1 MNQNF
6 LSLLDKRLPNSTV
19 SQALEVPL
27 GGTCVSRKDALY
39 TAVGA
44 SVAVCLIDTETA
56 WCSLRQVM
64 LPALSRGHRQD
75 AMMQADA
82 ALEDAVTQLFAS
94 ASIDAGA
101 VAARRVKAK
110 LFGGSD
116 LKATGIS
123 YSDGEQSTSFVRSWL
138 STRHI
143 AVAAESLGGRC
154 RREIVLLPGN
164 GIVYCRRLVL
174 DDAFL
179 DAERNGLAAEKKDE
193 SRIELF

>member
-1 MNQNF
+1 MNQSF
-6 LSLLDKRLPNSTV
+6 LSLVNKRLPNDAV
-19 SQALEVPL
+19 KQAMEVPL
-27 GGTCVSRKDALY
+27 GGTSVSRKEALF
-39 TAVGA
+39 TTVGA
-44 SVAVCLIDTETA
+44 SVAVCLIDTQTP

-64 LPALSRGHRQD
+64 LPSLTRGHRQD
-75 AMMQADA
+75 AMLQADA
-82 ALEDAVTQLFAS
+82 ALEDAVTQLFAN
-94 ASIDAGA
+94 AGIEAA
-101 VAARRVKAK
+101 VANNRRVQAK

-123 YSDGEQSTSFVRSWL
+123 YSDGAQSTSFVRSWL

-143 AVAAESLGGRC
+143 PVTAESLGGHC

-164 GIVYCRRLVL
+164 GIVYCRRLAL

-179 DAERNGLAAEKKDE
+179 DAERNGLAAERKDE

>member
-6 LSLLDKRLPNSTV
+6 LSLVNKKLPNSAV

-27 GGTCVSRKDALY
+27 GGTSISRKEALY
-39 TAVGA
+39 TVVGA

-64 LPALSRGHRQD
+64 LPSLARGHRQD
-75 AMMQADA
+75 AMLQADA

-94 ASIDAGA
+94 AGIDSGKLS
-101 VAARRVKAK
+101 ARRVKAK

-123 YSDGEQSTSFVRSWL
+123 YSDGDQSTSFVRSWL
-138 STRHI
+138 ATRHI
-143 AVAAESLGGRC
+143 PVAAENLGGHC

-164 GIVYCRRLVL
+164 GVVYCRKLEL

-179 DAERNGLAAEKKDE
+179 DAERSGLAPERKDE

>member
-6 LSLLDKRLPNSTV
+6 LSLLDKKLPNGTV
-19 SQALEVPL
+19 SHALEVPL

-39 TAVGA
+39 TVVGA

-64 LPALSRGHRQD
+64 LPSLARGHRQD
-75 AMMQADA
+75 AMLQADA
-82 ALEDAVTQLFAS
+82 ALEDALTRLYES
-94 ASIDAGA
+94 AGIDAEKFSGK
-101 VAARRVKAK
+101 RIKAK

-164 GIVYCRRLVL
+164 GVVYCRKLEL

-179 DAERNGLAAEKKDE
+179 DSERNGLTPDRKDE

>member
-1 MNQNF
+1 MNPSF
-6 LSLLDKRLPNSTV
+6 LSLVGKKLPDKAV
-19 SQALEVPL
+19 SQAIEVPL
-27 GGTCVSRKDALY
+27 GGTCVSRKEALY
-39 TAVGA
+39 TVVGA
-44 SVAVCLIDTETA
+44 SVAVCLIDAETA

-64 LPALSRGHRQD
+64 LPSLARGHRQD
-75 AMMQADA
+75 AMLQADA
-82 ALEDAVTQLFAS
+82 ALEDAVTRLFAN
-94 ASIDAGA
+94 AGIDA
-101 VAARRVKAK
+101 AAAIGKRVRAK

-143 AVAAESLGGRC
+143 PVAGESLGGHS

-164 GIVYCRRLVL
+164 GVVYCRKLPL
-174 DDAFL
+174 DDVFL
-179 DAERNGLAAEKKDE
+179 DAERSGLAPERRDE